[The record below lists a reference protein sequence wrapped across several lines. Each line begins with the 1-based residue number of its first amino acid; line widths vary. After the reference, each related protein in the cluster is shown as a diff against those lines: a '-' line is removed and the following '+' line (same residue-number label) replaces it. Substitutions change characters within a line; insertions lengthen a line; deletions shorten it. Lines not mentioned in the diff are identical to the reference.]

1 VTTVAWWHCFAG
13 IAGDMALA
21 SLVDAG
27 ADLEQVVEVLRGL
40 PVEGWHISCEP
51 VLRGGIAATHVEV
64 TAAESGVV
72 RTHAHIAGLLTE
84 ARLPERVRQR
94 ALATFAVLAEV
105 EGRLHRRPPAQVH
118 FHELG
123 GIDAIVDIVGTCSAL
138 ELLEIDEVH
147 ASPVAT
153 GTGMIRSSHGVLPNP
168 APAVIELL
176 KGAPSYGRDLQV
188 ELTTPT
194 GAALLAALAVGWGPM
209 PPMRVEVSGF
219 GAGTRDIDGL
229 PNATQV
235 VIGQATLAEGAATE
249 SLVAT
254 GYPTVLLEA
263 NLDDATG
270 EVLAHT
276 VLELLAAGAKD
287 AWITPMIMKKGRP
300 AHVVSALADP
310 ALADQVAKVLMAE
323 TGSLGVRAQTLTRWL
338 ARRQTEEVEVEGYP
352 VRVKVSPG
360 RVKAEYD
367 DVARVA
373 RRVGMPIREI
383 TWRAESAAR
392 RQDERAEHPSAHP
405 PAPGSSGA
413 PTGRLPDGEAG

>member
-1 VTTVAWWHCFAG
+1 MTTIAWWHCFAG

-27 ADLEQVVEVLRGL
+27 ADLEAVVSVLRGL
-40 PVEGWHISCEP
+40 PVKGWHISAEP
-51 VLRGGIAATHVEV
+51 VLRCGIAATHVNV
-64 TAAESGVV
+64 QAAETGVV

-84 ARLPERVRQR
+84 ARLPERVRVR
-94 ALATFAVLAEV
+94 ALATFEALAEV

-123 GIDAIVDIVGTCSAL
+123 GIDAIVDIVGTCTAL
-138 ELLEIDEVH
+138 ELLGVDEVH

-153 GTGMIRSSHGVLPNP
+153 GTGMIRSSHGALPNP

-176 KGAPSYGRDLQV
+176 RGAPTYGRDLQV

-194 GAALLAALAVGWGPM
+194 GAALVAALAVGWGPM
-209 PPMRVEVSGF
+209 PPMRVETSGF
-219 GAGTRDIDGL
+219 GAGSRDIDGL

-235 VIGQATLAEGAATE
+235 VIGRATLADGATRDP
-249 SLVAT
+249 LVSSGLPA
-254 GYPTVLLEA
+254 VLLEA

-276 VLELLAAGAKD
+276 VAELLGAGAND

-300 AHVVSALADP
+300 AHMVSAVCDP
-310 ALADQVAKVLMAE
+310 ALADQVVKVMMAE
-323 TGSLGVRAQTLTRWL
+323 TGTLGVRGQTLTRWL
-338 ARRQTEEVEVEGYP
+338 ARRHIEEVEVEGYP
-352 VRVKVSPG
+352 VRIKVSPG

-373 RRVGMPIREI
+373 QRVGKPIREI
-383 TWRAESAAR
+383 TWQAEGVAR
-392 RQDERAEHPSAHP
+392 RRGGRAEHPSGGTHP
-405 PAPGSSGA
+405 PDHEGP
-413 PTGRLPDGEAG
+413 PDQAG